1 MKMLHAFSENGT
13 GNIRVQINHLLERV
27 VEMQESADELRNGN
41 IAFRMKLIF
50 SYPVAAATVKLL
62 MDLSVGM
69 IVMMQILG
77 NIGGV

>member
-1 MKMLHAFSENGT
+1 MKMLHAFSESGT
-13 GNIRVQINHLLERV
+13 GNIRVQMNHLLERV
-27 VEMQESADELRNGN
+27 VEMQESADEMQNDS

-62 MDLSVGM
+62 IDLSVGM

-77 NIGGV
+77 NMGGM